1 MTRYLLS
8 LALLFPAFG
17 GWTNAEAKVPA
28 ELQRLSR
35 DYLKTGAKS
44 SRQKLLAYANLQSSS
59 ENKALAEFG
68 LGMGD
73 FEAKNYTAAAEH
85 LDRAAKGL
93 ADLADS
99 AAYHQVKSLVLA
111 DQHPQAI
118 QAAIA
123 FSSRFSESRFHGLV
137 VRMQAE
143 SLIRTEQLAAAKK
156 LLDSSKG
163 DLSEPVRLYLLARIE
178 HIEGRLLPAVRAYR
192 RVYYHYPLSAQTD
205 DAESHLNILRRQ
217 LGKQYPDAPAKWRL
231 LRGDALFRARKF
243 AEASLEYR
251 LATPRLQGGERERAL
266 VRHGSSDYRR
276 VHTTKAYGHL
286 KPLKITAPELDAER
300 IYYLGECARRLSRI
314 QEFRE
319 RAEELA
325 ETYPKSPW
333 YEEALFSL
341 GNFYLLKDQPE
352 QYRKYYE
359 RAARAF
365 PQGKYASKAHWKVCW
380 RAYLDRDPRA
390 HSLLEEHI
398 RSYPKSGTVSNA
410 IYWLARLEEK
420 ENPGLAHLLY
430 STIIERFPN
439 YYYAG
444 RAGERLK
451 ANARLNKFAAPAKP
465 GLQIPGYLT
474 GLTNARSLTEKQSPR
489 VTALIA
495 RGATL
500 HALGLGD
507 LAAGELRTGDY
518 RKADSHWIGLELARQ
533 YAERGQHHRALRSM
547 KRYGFGYLRLPLDS
561 VSREFWERLYPLPYA
576 KQLRARAKPHNLDPY
591 MVAGLIRQESEFN
604 PTARSRAGALG
615 LMQIMPR
622 TGKGLA
628 RRLGIQ
634 GFSTR
639 QLRHADTSLRLG
651 TFHFRQV
658 HDQFARRI
666 EYTLAAYNAG
676 EHRVDEWVTWED
688 FAEAAEFVETIPFT
702 ETRGYVQAVLRN
714 AAVYRALYGEGSQR
728 AASTAAAKATATG
741 SDD

>member
-8 LALLFPAFG
+8 LALLFPALG
-17 GWTNAEAKVPA
+17 GWTAAEAKVPA

-44 SRQKLLAYANLQSSS
+44 SRQKLLAYTKLQSSS

-93 ADLADS
+93 GDLAHS

-111 DQHPQAI
+111 DQHLQAI

-123 FSSRFSESRFHGLV
+123 FLSRFSESRFRGLV
-137 VRMQAE
+137 LRMQAE

-156 LLDSSKG
+156 LLDASKN

-178 HIEGRLLPAVRAYR
+178 HIEGRLLPTVRAYR

-205 DAESHLNILRRQ
+205 DAESQLNILRRQ
-217 LGKQYPDAPAKWRL
+217 LGEQYPDAPAKWRL
-231 LRGDALFRARKF
+231 LRGDALFGARKF
-243 AEASLEYR
+243 AKASLEHR
-251 LATPRLQGGERERAL
+251 LAAPHLQGGERERAL

-286 KPLKITAPELDAER
+286 KLLKIADPELDAER

-325 ETYPKSPW
+325 KKYPKSPW

-390 HSLLEEHI
+390 HSLLEEHVQI
-398 RSYPKSGTVSNA
+398 YPSSATVSSA
-410 IYWLARLEEK
+410 IYWLARLEEE
-420 ENPGLAHLLY
+420 ENPGLARLLY
-430 STIIERFPN
+430 STIVARFPN

-444 RAGERLK
+444 RAKE
-451 ANARLNKFAAPAKP
+451 RLNKFAAPAKP
-465 GLQIPGYLT
+465 GLQIPGYLS
-474 GLTNARSLTEKQSPR
+474 GLPNARSLTEKQSPW
-489 VTALIA
+489 VAALIG

-500 HALGLGD
+500 HALGLAD

-561 VSREFWERLYPLPYA
+561 VSREFWERLYPMPYA

-604 PTARSRAGALG
+604 PSARSRAGALG

-658 HDQFARRI
+658 YDQFERRI

-688 FAEAAEFVETIPFT
+688 FAEAEEFVETIPFT

-714 AAVYRALYGEGSQR
+714 AAVYRGLYGEGSQR
-728 AASTAAAKATATG
+728 ASSTAAAKATPTD

>member
-28 ELQRLSR
+28 ELQKLSR
-35 DYLKTGAKS
+35 DYLKSGAKA
-44 SRQKLLAYANLQSSS
+44 SRRKLLAYANLQSSA

-85 LDRAAKGL
+85 LERAAKGL
-93 ADLADS
+93 RDLADY
-99 AAYHQVKSLVLA
+99 AAYHHVKSLALA
-111 DQHPQAI
+111 DQHPQAV
-118 QAAIA
+118 QAATA
-123 FSSRFSESRFHGLV
+123 FSSRFSESRFRGLV
-137 VRMQAE
+137 IRIQAE
-143 SLIRTEQLAAAKK
+143 SLIRAEQLPAAKK
-156 LLDSSKG
+156 LLDASKD

-178 HIEGRLLPAVRAYR
+178 HIAGRLLPAVRAYR

-231 LRGDALFRARKF
+231 LRGDALFGARKF
-243 AEASLEYR
+243 AKASLEFR
-251 LATPRLQGGERERAL
+251 LATPHLQGGEREKAL

-286 KPLKITAPELDAER
+286 KPLKIADPELDAER
-300 IYYLGECARRLSRI
+300 IYYLGECARRLHRI
-314 QEFRE
+314 REFKE

-325 ETYPKSPW
+325 RMYPKSPW

-341 GNFYLLKDQPE
+341 GNYYLLKDQPE
-352 QYRKYYE
+352 QYREYYE

-365 PQGKYASKAHWKVCW
+365 PRGKHASKTHWKVCW

-390 HSLLEEHI
+390 HSLLEEHVRI
-398 RSYPKSGTVSNA
+398 YPSSATVSNA

-420 ENPGLAHLLY
+420 GNPGRARLLY
-430 STIIERFPN
+430 STIMARFSN

-444 RAGERLK
+444 RARERLEK
-451 ANARLNKFAAPAKP
+451 AVAAAEPSQ
-465 GLQIPGYLT
+465 QIPGYLS
-474 GLTNARSLTEKQSPR
+474 GLPKARSLTENQSPR
-489 VTALIA
+489 VAALIG

-507 LAAGELRTGDY
+507 LAAGELQTGDY

-561 VSREFWERLYPLPYA
+561 VSREFWERLYPMPFA

-591 MVAGLIRQESEFN
+591 LIAGLIRQESEFN
-604 PTARSRAGALG
+604 PSARSRAGALG
-615 LMQIMPR
+615 LMQIMPG

-634 GFSTR
+634 GFSTA

-658 HDQFARRI
+658 HDQFERRI

-676 EHRVDEWVTWED
+676 EHRVDEWVIWED
-688 FAEAAEFVETIPFT
+688 FAEAEEFVETIPFT
-702 ETRGYVQAVLRN
+702 ETRDYVQAVLRN
-714 AAVYRALYGEGSQR
+714 AAVYRALYGGGSQR
-728 AASTAAAKATATG
+728 ASSTAAAKATPTG